1 MEVKKKISYSNTP
14 DFFSKE
20 MIITKKS
27 LNENQLKYTYQKQLI
42 SDLDY
47 KHKEWS
53 KFVKN
58 NIKILRLKP
67 FESYKKNRRIT
78 YMKDKKKISSS
89 NTPDFFSKKMII
101 TKKSLNE
108 NQLKFTYQKQLISD
122 LDYKHK
128 EWSKSFDS
136 NS

>member
-1 MEVKKKISYSNTP
+1 MDIRKKTTSSNTP

-53 KFVKN
+53 KFV
-58 NIKILRLKP
+58 R
-67 FESYKKNRRIT
+67 S
-78 YMKDKKKISSS
+78 
-89 NTPDFFSKKMII
+89 
-101 TKKSLNE
+101 
-108 NQLKFTYQKQLISD
+108 
-122 LDYKHK
+122 
-128 EWSKSFDS
+128 
-136 NS
+136 